1 MEENSKRSAKER
13 GLSILEHTVMGI
25 AWLRGPCSIYTI
37 LRELETSASS
47 YHKSRAGTVYS
58 IANRLLEKRI
68 LIRDADGER
77 VRLSESGV
85 ERLKEWVAPPTPFE
99 DVTYSSDLLR
109 LRFFFLGILEAED
122 RRRYVEDALQSLREF
137 LHTTEGLLDENEKID
152 EPFGLLATV
161 NVILE
166 TRARIQWLET
176 VLEFVDD
183 PSSIARPWSETVINK
198 IRRQDS

>member
-1 MEENSKRSAKER
+1 MAVNSKRSAKGR

-58 IANRLLEKRI
+58 IANRLLDKGI
-68 LIRDADGER
+68 LEREPDGER
-77 VRLSESGV
+77 VRLSASGV
-85 ERLKEWVAPPTPFE
+85 ELLKEWVAPPTPFE
-99 DVTYSSDLLR
+99 DVTFSSDLLR
-109 LRFFFLGILEAED
+109 LRFSFLGILEAKD
-122 RRRYVEDALQSLREF
+122 RRKYVEDALQSLREF
-137 LHTTEGLLDENEKID
+137 LATTEALLDENEKID

-161 NVILE
+161 NIILE

-183 PSSIARPWSETVINK
+183 PSSIDRPWSATVFKRIG
-198 IRRQDS
+198 R

>member
-1 MEENSKRSAKER
+1 
-13 GLSILEHTVMGI
+13 MGI

-58 IANRLLEKRI
+58 IANRLLDKGI
-68 LIRDADGER
+68 LEREPDGER
-77 VRLSESGV
+77 VRLSASGV
-85 ERLKEWVAPPTPFE
+85 ELLKEWVAPPTPFE

-109 LRFFFLGILEAED
+109 LRFFFLGILEADD

-137 LHTTEGLLDENEKID
+137 LVTTEALLDENEKID
-152 EPFGLLATV
+152 EPFGMLATLNIV
-161 NVILE
+161 LE
-166 TRARIQWLET
+166 TRARIQWFET

-183 PSSIARPWSETVINK
+183 PSSIDRPWSKTVFKRIG
-198 IRRQDS
+198 R

>member
-1 MEENSKRSAKER
+1 
-13 GLSILEHTVMGI
+13 MGI
-25 AWLRGPCSIYTI
+25 AWLRGPCTIYTI

-58 IANRLLEKRI
+58 IANRLLEKGI
-68 LIRDADGER
+68 LEREPDGEQ
-77 VRLSESGV
+77 VCLSEEGKAL
-85 ERLKEWVAPPTPFE
+85 LKQWVAPPTPFE

-109 LRFFFLGILEAED
+109 LRFFFLGIIESED
-122 RRRYVEDALQSLREF
+122 RRAYVVEALDSLKKF
-137 LHTTEGLLDENEKID
+137 LATTEALLDENEKID

-161 NVILE
+161 NIILE

-183 PSSIARPWSETVINK
+183 PSSIARPWSSTVFKRIG
-198 IRRQDS
+198 R